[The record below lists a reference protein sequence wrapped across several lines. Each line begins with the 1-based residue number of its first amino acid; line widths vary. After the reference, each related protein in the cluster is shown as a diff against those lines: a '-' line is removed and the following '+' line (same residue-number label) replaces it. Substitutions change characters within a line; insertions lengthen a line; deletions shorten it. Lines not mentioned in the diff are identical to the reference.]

1 MTGNQVSKEEA
12 SREYQLYLTQLDDAF
27 KSGTALIIPYERSGP
42 LMKCVICS
50 RQKNRESIPT
60 FSALSKIPGALLPR
74 VIQPVEGRPFV
85 ISVTSYQSTP
95 LEQPDG
101 STQAT
106 SKVTMEVLY
115 LGDEEAEAVGKM
127 MELAMQAEDEQRR
140 EELNAA
146 LLSLEEQ
153 GLIVVKRAP
162 EECN

>member
-12 SREYQLYLTQLDDAF
+12 AREYQTYLTQLEDAF
-27 KSGTALIIPYERSGP
+27 KSGTALVIPYERSGP
-42 LMKCVICS
+42 LMKCVICA

-60 FSALSKIPGALLPR
+60 FSALAKIPGAFLPR
-74 VIQPVEGRPFV
+74 VIQPVEGKPFV

-115 LGDEEAEAVGKM
+115 LGDDESESIGKM
-127 MELAMQAEDEQRR
+127 MALAIQAEDEQRR

-153 GLIVVKRAP
+153 GLIIVKRSP
-162 EECN
+162 KECN